1 MNEQANDQMNE
12 QISAYVDGALSGR
25 ELAQFEAALAADAD
39 LARKVTA
46 TQALTGLARQLP
58 QARLPRSFTLPAN
71 ARPEQ
76 TLWEKLF
83 GPIAPP
89 QKAFRFGSA
98 MAGLLC
104 VFFLG
109 MGLLNAN
116 APISSAALDV
126 PATPS
131 VKIAAQ
137 AAAPTAETSAMMS
150 SAMNNAPP
158 SPRSAPPVIGG
169 MGGGGGPAI
178 GGLGGGTE
186 VEAQSADVVPTNVPL
201 PSSTPSP
208 THTPAP
214 KPTQAVTV
222 PQVHTTSLSWAWIA
236 AAVVALAAA
245 IMLGVLGFKK
255 S

>member
-1 MNEQANDQMNE
+1 MNEQANDRMDE

-46 TQALTGLARQLP
+46 TQALTGVARQLP
-58 QARLPRSFTLPAN
+58 QARLPRAFTLPAN
-71 ARPEQ
+71 ARLEQ

-89 QKAFRFGSA
+89 PKVFRFGSA

-116 APISSAALDV
+116 APISSVALDV

-131 VKIAAQ
+131 MKIAAQ
-137 AAAPTAETSAMMS
+137 AAAPPAETPAMMS
-150 SAMNNAPP
+150 AMSNDMPA
-158 SPRSAPPVIGG
+158 PRSVPPAS

-178 GGLGGGTE
+178 GGLGGGSE
-186 VEAQSADVVPTNVPL
+186 VQVQSADVVPTNVPL

-208 THTPAP
+208 TQTPVP